1 MSEMNAGVKSNAPFS
16 RTSSSKDSASLQL
29 LVTIVAIQERA
40 YLVRVMPTKGW
51 QAMER
56 GRENLGNIT

>member
-16 RTSSSKDSASLQL
+16 RTSSSEDSASLQL

-51 QAMER
+51 QAMEG
-56 GRENLGNIT
+56 GRESLGNIT